1 MDAISFTAEPTNW
14 DDTSETFVTYSR
26 LMSIG
31 GGSDAN
37 IDLSVFSNMSSAEL
51 LKRCEETFSS
61 LSSSVSEICV
71 SPLDMLQNVYERN
84 VVRKLQMAAEYV
96 RRIYPLTFRVEVL
109 ENLFSLLF
117 VTHQDVDDSS
127 EPSDSGEQGSEDGT
141 QETIGGTG
149 IPTPTTPIS
158 PSTGS
163 IGVKCYPSEAKR
175 RSLFAE
181 IRSESFQSKA
191 TSDAGG
197 FVETCGAFEQIQQQ
211 APEIRMSGL
220 TQDKQ
225 KERESSSTSEVKP
238 GKTGS
243 CSVNS
248 GTSSSGSKRIGFL
261 VHEYIIRDLLV
272 TLRDSL
278 VDLSACRYSILGHD
292 SESDQ
297 SDGDARRLQD
307 LLEGSVASSVENT
320 QLTQRISRLT
330 QYVSEALWRFQ
341 LVSPVWMTQ
350 QFGKIDD
357 EWRRTG
363 EDGSSDE
370 DEGGWRRDIL
380 IVIDLI

>member
-31 GGSDAN
+31 GGSDVN
-37 IDLSVFSNMSSAEL
+37 VDLSQFSNISSAEL
-51 LKRCEETFSS
+51 LKRCEDTFTS
-61 LSSSVSEICV
+61 LSSSVSDVCV
-71 SPLDMLQNVYERN
+71 SPLDMLQSIYERN
-84 VVRKLQMAAEYV
+84 VIRKLQMAAEYV
-96 RRIYPLTFRVEVL
+96 RRIYPLSFRVEVL

-117 VTHQDVDDSS
+117 VSHQDVDDSS

-141 QETIGGTG
+141 QETIAR

-163 IGVKCYPSEAKR
+163 IGAEFKCYPSEAKR

-181 IRSESFQSKA
+181 IHPKCLQSKT
-191 TSDAGG
+191 TSDVAGG
-197 FVETCGAFEQIQQQ
+197 FEQPQQRASQ
-211 APEIRMSGL
+211 IRTSSV

-225 KERESSSTSEVKP
+225 RERESSSTSEVKP

-248 GTSSSGSKRIGFL
+248 GTSSSGSKHIGFL
-261 VHEYIIRDLLV
+261 AHEYIVRDLLV
-272 TLRDSL
+272 TLRDAL
-278 VDLSACRYSILGHD
+278 VDLSACRYSILGQD
-292 SESDQ
+292 SVHESDQ
-297 SDGDARRLQD
+297 SDGDARRLQYM
-307 LLEGSVASSVENT
+307 LEGSVATSVEST

-330 QYVSEALWRFQ
+330 QYVSESLWRFQ

-357 EWRRTG
+357 EWRWTG

-370 DEGGWRRDIL
+370 DEGG
-380 IVIDLI
+380 

>member
-31 GGSDAN
+31 GGSEDAN
-37 IDLSVFSNMSSAEL
+37 VDLSVFSNMSSAEL

-158 PSTGS
+158 PSTGG
-163 IGVKCYPSEAKR
+163 IGGGFKCYPSEAKR
-175 RSLFAE
+175 RSLFAK
-181 IRSESFQSKA
+181 IRSECFQSK
-191 TSDAGG
+191 TTLDPCG
-197 FVETCGAFEQIQQQ
+197 FTETHGAFEHLPQQ
-211 APEIRMSGL
+211 APQIRMSSV
-220 TQDKQ
+220 TQDIQ

-248 GTSSSGSKRIGFL
+248 GTSSSGSKHIGFL
-261 VHEYIIRDLLV
+261 VHEYIVRDLLV

-278 VDLSACRYSILGHD
+278 VDLSACRYSILGQD

-297 SDGDARRLQD
+297 SDGDCRRLQD
-307 LLEGSVASSVENT
+307 LLEGSVATSVEST

-330 QYVSEALWRFQ
+330 QYVSESLWRFQ

-370 DEGGWRRDIL
+370 DEGG
-380 IVIDLI
+380 